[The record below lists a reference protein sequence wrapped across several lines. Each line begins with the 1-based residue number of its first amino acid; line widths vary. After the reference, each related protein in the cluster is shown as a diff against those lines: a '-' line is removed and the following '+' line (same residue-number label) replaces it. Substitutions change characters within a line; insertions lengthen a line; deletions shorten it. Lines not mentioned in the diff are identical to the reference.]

1 MDKIGSTSI
10 KFYFLTQINST
21 NSVDTKFS
29 VHGAFWNNFHKVRS
43 KSNDLVSMALSGIT
57 FTKYARSQKI
67 GYPNNLKVFRRNK
80 IKEPK

>member
-29 VHGAFWNNFHKVRS
+29 VDGAFWNNFHKVRS
-43 KSNDLVSMALSGIT
+43 KSKDLVSMALSGIT
-57 FTKYARSQKI
+57 FAKYAVWSIRYIYYCKLQFL
-67 GYPNNLKVFRRNK
+67 N
-80 IKEPK
+80 